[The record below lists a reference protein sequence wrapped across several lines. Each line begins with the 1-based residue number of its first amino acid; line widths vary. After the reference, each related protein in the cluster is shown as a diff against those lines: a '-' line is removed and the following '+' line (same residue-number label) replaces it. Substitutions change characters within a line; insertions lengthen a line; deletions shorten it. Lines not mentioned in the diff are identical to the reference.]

1 MTVHI
6 HQLKIAPVYFNA
18 VVSGE
23 KRAELRKDDRGYK
36 VGDVLSLCEWNHDGQ
51 YTGREWAAV
60 ITHILPVND
69 ILPMPGNW
77 IPGHWVMLSIHPLTP
92 SDAMV
97 YVLTGGAI

>member
-1 MTVHI
+1 MTVRI
-6 HQLKIAPVYFNA
+6 HQLKIAPAYFNA

-23 KRAELRKDDRGYK
+23 KRAELRKVDRDYK
-36 VGDVLSLCEWNHDGQ
+36 VGDVLSLYEWKHGK

-77 IPGHWVMLSIHPLTP
+77 IPGHWAMLSIRSLTP
-92 SDAMV
+92 LEV
-97 YVLTGGAI
+97 LGYVVTGGAV